1 MTQIRSIATLAALF
15 LAACSGGT
23 GPAATATTATSGSA
37 LPATASENRTAKPNP
52 TPHGLPANAIRVQQ
66 VDIMDRNGFEK
77 PLPAS
82 TGLIPVGWQIQGGVQ
97 WGQQY
102 LCTNGYNVNWSA
114 RSPDGEQTIAVLP
127 QERWET
133 NNYGAPPST
142 PGCGSASFSSS
153 QQYLTQ
159 RVGRLR
165 PGARVLNYRP
175 RPDLAKKFA
184 YLNASTPTA
193 MGGMRTWV
201 DAGQVQFSY
210 SEGGREMEGVIAAS
224 TIFSMSRMSGMGMG
238 SMDALTGFTLPAFA
252 AMAPKGKL
260 NLKLVEAIRQSFLPN
275 PEWEARI
282 SQHNTAISRVAQ
294 QETAKRSRIVAQT
307 NDYISRIRRET
318 ADFKDRSDEHNSR
331 EFGEVIRGTEH
342 YDDAS
347 APGGQ
352 VELSGYYDHAWRLND
367 GTYVLSNDAG
377 FDPWKDLGVQG
388 QRLEATK

>member
-37 LPATASENRTAKPNP
+37 LPATASENRIAKPNP

-210 SEGGREMEGVIAAS
+210 SEGGREMEGVIATS

-294 QETAKRSRIVAQT
+294 QETRQAQQ
-307 NDYISRIRRET
+307 NRRGNQRLHQPHPPRDRGLQGPERRAQQPRVRRGHPRHGALRRRECP
-318 ADFKDRSDEHNSR
+318 RR
-331 EFGEVIRGTEH
+331 
-342 YDDAS
+342 
-347 APGGQ
+347 PGGAFRLLRPRLAAQ
-352 VELSGYYDHAWRLND
+352 RRHLCAVE
-367 GTYVLSNDAG
+367 
-377 FDPWKDLGVQG
+377 
-388 QRLEATK
+388 